1 MQDEEAGKA
10 AFIHLLK
17 QHDIPIR
24 HTNNKV
30 KRFSLPNK
38 TKHAKVKIRT
48 SEYVLLVDTSHF
60 LKKKRFFYICRISK
74 ERYEGGLF
82 ALPNIPLLQ

>member
-1 MQDEEAGKA
+1 M
-10 AFIHLLK
+10 
-17 QHDIPIR
+17 
-24 HTNNKV
+24 
-30 KRFSLPNK
+30 
-38 TKHAKVKIRT
+38 
-48 SEYVLLVDTSHF
+48 DTSHF